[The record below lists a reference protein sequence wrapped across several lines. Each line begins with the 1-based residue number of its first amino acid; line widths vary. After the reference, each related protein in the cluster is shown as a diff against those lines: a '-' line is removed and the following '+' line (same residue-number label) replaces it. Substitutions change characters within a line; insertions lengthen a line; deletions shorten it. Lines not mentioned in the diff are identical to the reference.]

1 MDLAWSRAA
10 DRKRQAEHR
19 DRRQDMRASPAPSVR
34 MSRTRSDAE
43 AVEIV
48 EEIQKKLARLA
59 QLSRAR
65 STPQAMNSTRESGEF
80 CG

>member
-1 MDLAWSRAA
+1 
-10 DRKRQAEHR
+10 
-19 DRRQDMRASPAPSVR
+19 

-43 AVEIV
+43 SIEIV

-65 STPQAMNSTRESGEF
+65 STPQAVNSTKESGDF

>member
-1 MDLAWSRAA
+1 MSRA
-10 DRKRQAEHR
+10 
-19 DRRQDMRASPAPSVR
+19 
-34 MSRTRSDAE
+34 RSEAE
-43 AVEIV
+43 AIEIV

-65 STPQAMNSTRESGEF
+65 STPQMVHSTTESGEF